1 MKHTKDNPEW
11 ETNLMSKT
19 TWVTVA
25 LGTVAV
31 IILILAG
38 QMDVLVLAR

>member
-1 MKHTKDNPEW
+1 MDAEINRMIFRLLAGPVC
-11 ETNLMSKT
+11 L
-19 TWVTVA
+19 
-25 LGTVAV
+25 AV

>member
-1 MKHTKDNPEW
+1 MIFRLLAGPVC
-11 ETNLMSKT
+11 L
-19 TWVTVA
+19 
-25 LGTVAV
+25 AV